1 MPEISVNATTLWYER
16 QGSGAPLLLLP
27 GLGLDHN
34 YYRFA
39 VPLLAPHFEV
49 ISVDPRGVG
58 QSVKDDPAKVRY
70 SPELWADDF
79 AALIYELG
87 LGPVNVLGS
96 SLGGA
101 MAMSMALR
109 HPHAVKSL
117 VVVGGFADMDR
128 AMAMNFDLRKRLI
141 AKLGMG
147 PEVADFM
154 GLSTMTREFMETD
167 HGLRAMRDNQATI
180 LRHAPALYT
189 AFLDATLGW
198 GCQLAGQEDVPPP
211 LVGLGAINVPSLVI
225 AGDNDYFIPAHFS
238 RRISDRIAGAI
249 YREVAGGGHIPFI
262 EKPEETARL
271 VIDFLADPA

>member
-1 MPEISVNATTLWYER
+1 MPHISVNETTLWYER
-16 QGSGAPLLLLP
+16 QGTGAPLLLLP

-39 VPLLAPHFEV
+39 APLLAPHFEV
-49 ISVDPRGVG
+49 ICVDPRGVG
-58 QSVKDDPAKVRY
+58 QSAKVDPAVVTY

-79 AALIYELG
+79 AALVSVLDLG
-87 LGPVNVLGS
+87 AVNVLGS

-101 MAMSMALR
+101 MAMAMALR
-109 HPHAVKSL
+109 HPKAIKSL

-154 GLSTMTREFMETD
+154 GLSTMTREFMESD

-180 LRHAPALYT
+180 LRHAPELYT

-198 GCQLAGQEDVPPP
+198 GRQLAGQEDVPPP
-211 LVGLGAINVPSLVI
+211 LESLDAITAPSLII
-225 AGDNDYFIPAHFS
+225 AGDNDYFIPADFS
-238 RRISDRIAGAI
+238 RRIAERIDGAL
-249 YREVAGGGHIPFI
+249 YREVVGGGHIPFI

-271 VIDFLADPA
+271 VVDFLGLFD

>member
-1 MPEISVNATTLWYER
+1 MPEVSVNATTLWYDR
-16 QGSGAPLLLLP
+16 QGTGAPLLLLP
-27 GLGLDHN
+27 GLGLDHH

-39 VPLLAPHFEV
+39 VPLLAPHVEV

-58 QSVKDDPAKVRY
+58 QSAKDDPDAVRY

-79 AALIYELG
+79 AALVRALG
-87 LGPVNVLGS
+87 LGPLHLLGS

-109 HPHAVKSL
+109 HPDTVKSL

-154 GLSTMTREFMETD
+154 GLSTMTREFMATD
-167 HGLRAMRDNQATI
+167 HGLQAMRDNQATI

-189 AFLDATLGW
+189 EFLDATLGW
-198 GCQLAGQEDVPPP
+198 GRQLAGQEDMAPP
-211 LVGLGAINVPSLVI
+211 LEGLGALTLPTLVI
-225 AGDNDYFIPAHFS
+225 AGDNDYFIPPHFS
-238 RRISDRIAGAI
+238 RRIADRIAGAL

-262 EKPEETARL
+262 EKPEETAHL
-271 VIDFLADPA
+271 VLDFLAGLD